1 MFVADCEEWAAVG
14 FPNLD
19 PQYYT
24 EYVLMLAEF
33 APDATMERVPLRA
46 ISNWR
51 FCFPFVDI
59 DETFNHSAFEEHA
72 EMVERDLASRYNF
85 DIEDFAL

>member
-1 MFVADCEEWAAVG
+1 MFVADCEEWFKIG

-33 APDATMERVPLRA
+33 EPEAEIEQVPLRA
-46 ISNWR
+46 ISNWN

-59 DETFNHSAFEEHA
+59 DETFNHSAFEEYA
-72 EMVERDLASRYNF
+72 EVVERDLASRYNF
-85 DIEDFAL
+85 VIEDFAL